1 MIDLLNTLQDLVN
14 SGAWPFLV
22 GEVICQVYSENERD
36 SIPVK
41 ALMSMSEKCFF
52 ERLIVWSG
60 MKASNNRSV
69 MPFDV
74 RGCTR
79 VTIKVMPFV
88 TGIETC
94 YYVSLTRNS

>member
-41 ALMSMSEKCFF
+41 ALMNMSE
-52 ERLIVWSG
+52 
-60 MKASNNRSV
+60 
-69 MPFDV
+69 
-74 RGCTR
+74 
-79 VTIKVMPFV
+79 
-88 TGIETC
+88 
-94 YYVSLTRNS
+94 